1 MRKKKY
7 SILHILAMLI
17 QLITFGLLLD
27 FIFRGNS
34 FFSTSF
40 SEEGQ
45 NLIVLIFFLA
55 SILLGSLSIILLFDY
70 YSKEKNIEQY
80 LWSILLT
87 EILAIIV
94 NFFLIMV

>member
-1 MRKKKY
+1 
-7 SILHILAMLI
+7 MLI

-70 YSKEKNIEQY
+70 YSKEKNIEPY
-80 LWSILLT
+80 LGSILLT